1 MKPFS
6 DRLVDAIKSRNSRV
20 VVGLDPRIENLPPE
34 LQRGAKSDVERAAQA
49 ILEWGGEIIDAV
61 KDHAVAVKPQI
72 AFYERLGPFGLVTY
86 YALCRHARKRGLLV
100 IGDVKRGD
108 VPDTARAYAE
118 AHLDSFACDAITV
131 NPYMGSDSMAPFIE
145 EAKKRDAGLF
155 VLVKTSNPGS
165 GDFQDRLID
174 GRPLY
179 LHVADR
185 VKEWG
190 SDLMGK
196 YGWSSVGAVVGAT
209 HPEQAA
215 RVREALPNAF
225 FLVPGYGAQGATAA
239 DLKSSFGREGLG
251 AVCNASRSV
260 IFAYEKEPWKS
271 QFAKDRW
278 SKAVSAAAEAMKKE
292 INAAVLTG

>member
-6 DRLVDAIKSRNSRV
+6 DRLIDAIKSKNSRV
-20 VVGLDPRIENLPPE
+20 VVGLDPRIENLPPD
-34 LQRGAKSDVERAAQA
+34 LQRGAKSDVERAAQS

-61 KDHAVAVKPQI
+61 RDHAVAVKPQI
-72 AFYERLGPFGLVTY
+72 AFYERLGPFGIVTY
-86 YALCRHARKRGLLV
+86 YALCRHAHKKGLLV

-118 AHLDSFACDAITV
+118 AHLDTFSCDAITV
-131 NPYMGSDSMAPFIE
+131 NPYLGSDSMAPFLE
-145 EAKKRDAGLF
+145 EAKKRDGGLF

-185 VKEWG
+185 VAQWG

-209 HPEQAA
+209 HPEEAV
-215 RVREALPNAF
+215 RVREALPTAF
-225 FLVPGYGAQGATAA
+225 FLVPGYGAQGATVS
-239 DLKSSFGREGLG
+239 DLKAGFGREGLG
-251 AVCNASRSV
+251 AICNASRSV

-271 QFAKDRW
+271 KFPGDQWA
-278 SKAVSAAAEAMKKE
+278 KAVAAAAEAMKKE
-292 INAAVLTG
+292 INAVL

>member
-1 MKPFS
+1 MKPFA
-6 DRLVDAIKSRNSRV
+6 DRLVDAIKSKNSRV

-49 ILEWGGEIIDAV
+49 ILEWGGEVIEAV
-61 KDHAVAVKPQI
+61 RDHAVAVKPQI
-72 AFYERLGPFGLVTY
+72 AFYERLGPYGIVTY
-86 YALCRHARKRGLLV
+86 YALCRHAKKKGLLV

-108 VPDTARAYAE
+108 VPDTAKAYAE
-118 AHLDSFACDAITV
+118 AHLDSFSCDAITV
-131 NPYMGSDSMAPFIE
+131 NPYLGSDSMAPFIE
-145 EAKKRDAGLF
+145 EARKRDGGLF

-190 SDLMGK
+190 ASLMGK

-215 RVREALPNAF
+215 RVREALPDSF

-239 DLKSSFGREGLG
+239 DLKSAFGREGLG
-251 AVCNASRSV
+251 AVVNASRSV
-260 IFAYEKEPWKS
+260 IFAYEKEPYKS
-271 QFAKDRW
+271 QFAKDKW
-278 SKAVSAAAEAMKKE
+278 TKAVTAAAEAMKKE
-292 INAAVLTG
+292 INAVL

>member
-6 DRLVDAIKSRNSRV
+6 DRLIDAIKSRNSRV

-34 LQRGAKSDVERAAQA
+34 LRHGAQSDVERAAQA
-49 ILEWGGEIIDAV
+49 ILQWGGDVIEAV
-61 KDHAVAVKPQI
+61 RDHAVAVKPQI
-72 AFYERLGPFGLVTY
+72 AFFERLGPFGLVTY
-86 YALCRHARKRGLLV
+86 YALCRHARKKGLLV

-108 VPDTARAYAE
+108 VPETARAYAE
-118 AHLDSFACDAITV
+118 AHLDSFSCDAITV
-131 NPYMGSDSMAPFIE
+131 NPYLGSDSMEPFLE
-145 EAKKRDAGLF
+145 EAKKRNGGLF

-185 VKEWG
+185 VAAWG
-190 SDLMGK
+190 GGLMGK

-215 RVREALPNAF
+215 RVREALPDAF
-225 FLVPGYGAQGATAA
+225 FLVPGFGAQGAKAA
-239 DLKSSFGREGLG
+239 DLKSCFGREGLG
-251 AVCNASRSV
+251 AVVNASRSV
-260 IFAYEKEPWKS
+260 IFAYEREPWKS
-271 QFAKDRW
+271 QFGAAW
-278 SKAVSAAAEAMKKE
+278 TKAVAAAAEAMKKE
-292 INAAVLTG
+292 INAVL

>member
-1 MKPFS
+1 MKPFA

-20 VVGLDPRIENLPPE
+20 VVGIDPRIENLPPD
-34 LQRGAKSDVERAAQA
+34 LQRGAKTDVERAAQA
-49 ILEWGGEIIDAV
+49 ILEWGGEVIEAV
-61 KDHAVAVKPQI
+61 RDHAVAVKPQI
-72 AFYERLGPFGLVTY
+72 AFFERLGPFGLVTY
-86 YALCRHARKRGLLV
+86 YALCRHARKKGLLV

-108 VPDTARAYAE
+108 VPETARAYAE

-131 NPYMGSDSMAPFIE
+131 NPYLGSDSMAPFLE

-165 GDFQDRLID
+165 GDFQDREID

-185 VKEWG
+185 VAEWG
-190 SDLMGK
+190 RDLMGK

-209 HPEQAA
+209 HPAQAV

-251 AVCNASRSV
+251 AVVNASRSV

-271 QFAKDRW
+271 QFGGDWK
-278 SKAVSAAAEAMKKE
+278 KAVTAAAEAMKKD
-292 INAAVLTG
+292 INAAIL

>member
-1 MKPFS
+1 MKPFA
-6 DRLVDAIKSRNSRV
+6 DRLVDAIKSRNSRI

-49 ILEWGGEIIDAV
+49 ILEWGGEIIEAV
-61 KDHAVAVKPQI
+61 REHVVAVKPQI
-72 AFYERLGPFGLVTY
+72 AFFERLGPFGLVTY
-86 YALCRHARKRGLLV
+86 YALCRHARKKGLLV

-108 VPDTARAYAE
+108 VPETARAYAE

-131 NPYMGSDSMAPFIE
+131 NPYLGTDSMEPFLE

-174 GRPLY
+174 GRPLF

-185 VKEWG
+185 VRAWG
-190 SDLMGK
+190 EGLMGK
-196 YGWSSVGAVVGAT
+196 TGWSSVGAVVGAT

-215 RVREALPNAF
+215 QAREAMPTSTL
-225 FLVPGYGAQGATAA
+225 LVPGFGAQGGKASS
-239 DLKSSFGREGLG
+239 LKACFGKEGLG
-251 AVCNASRSV
+251 AVVSSSRSV
-260 IFAYEKEPWKS
+260 IFAYEKDPWKS
-271 QFAKDRW
+271 QFPGDQW
-278 SKAVSAAAEAMKKE
+278 PKAVAAAAEAMKKE
-292 INAAVLTG
+292 VNAAIL

>member
-6 DRLVDAIKSRNSRV
+6 DRLVDAIKSKNSRV
-20 VVGLDPRIENLPPE
+20 VVGLDPRIENLPPD
-34 LQRGAKSDVERAAQA
+34 LQRGAKSDVERAAQS

-61 KDHAVAVKPQI
+61 RDHAVAVKPQI
-72 AFYERLGPFGLVTY
+72 AFYERLGPFGIVTY
-86 YALCRHARKRGLLV
+86 YALCRHARKKGLLV

-118 AHLDSFACDAITV
+118 AHLDTFACDAITV
-131 NPYMGSDSMAPFIE
+131 NPYLGSDSMAPFIE
-145 EAKKRDAGLF
+145 EAKKRDGGLF

-185 VKEWG
+185 VAQWG

-209 HPEQAA
+209 HPEQAV
-215 RVREALPNAF
+215 RVREALPNTF
-225 FLVPGYGAQGATAA
+225 FLVPGYGAQGASAS
-239 DLKSSFGREGLG
+239 DLKAGFGREGLG
-251 AVCNASRSV
+251 AICNASRSV

-271 QFAKDRW
+271 KFPGDQWA
-278 SKAVSAAAEAMKKE
+278 KAVAAAAEAMKKE
-292 INAAVLTG
+292 INAIL